1 MSGSVN
7 SLDLDLKSRLRQY
20 LPVLFEFLDVEDFEP
35 EQWDKLTANFTDRF
49 LKRKAEYEANNNH
62 LIIERDIYGVITGKL
77 NGERSATL
85 FLDFIRKALEE
96 LAGRLTT
103 DEKKLIKK
111 TLFGFLISHDFMFA
125 NYLGELLVLNSIT
138 KSNSFNLKSVES
150 SIVGDLTADFLFE
163 KTDGTGN
170 ELIEVVNLH
179 IDESHTNLVKHLTK
193 KYKRKLADKRGGHI
207 AYNKFTLIPVIW
219 APFNDLQR
227 VYDIYQNGTI
237 RNIPYV
243 LEPVAYS
250 CTTMK
255 DGEIIYKFGTIS
267 TLLYR
272 SLNK

>member
-1 MSGSVN
+1 MTGTVN
-7 SLDLDLKSRLRQY
+7 QLDLDLKSRLRQY

-62 LIIERDIYGVITGKL
+62 LVVERDIYGVIIGKL
-77 NGERSATL
+77 KGERSATL

-96 LAGRLTT
+96 LAARLTA
-103 DEKKLIKK
+103 DEKKLVKK

-125 NYLGELLVLNSIT
+125 NYLGELLVLNAIT
-138 KSNSFNLKSVES
+138 KSNSFILKSVES
-150 SIVGDLTADFLFE
+150 SIAGDLTADFLFE
-163 KTDGTGN
+163 KADGSGN

-179 IDESHTNLVKHLTK
+179 IDESHTDLVKHLTK
-193 KYKRKLADKRGGHI
+193 KYRRKLANKRGGHA

-219 APFNDLQR
+219 APFSDLQR
-227 VYDIYQNGTI
+227 IYEIYQNGDI
-237 RNIPYV
+237 QKIPYV

-250 CTTMK
+250 CTTMT
-255 DGEIIYKFGTIS
+255 DGGIIYKFGTIS
-267 TLLYR
+267 TLLDR